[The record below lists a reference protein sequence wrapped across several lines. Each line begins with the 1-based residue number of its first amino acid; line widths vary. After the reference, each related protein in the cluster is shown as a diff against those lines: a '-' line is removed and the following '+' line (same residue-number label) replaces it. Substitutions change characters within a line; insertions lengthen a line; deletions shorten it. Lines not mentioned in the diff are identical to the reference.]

1 MQALPIDSDGAERL
15 AAELVGGDR
24 SAVAG
29 AVAALEQAALSD
41 GAALRLL
48 PAIAAACA
56 AEADAATF
64 RRLALLLERLP
75 REALAEGRLFCE
87 DYESADDPMPLMRA
101 AFSFKSGHN
110 PFICGWAEGT
120 AAALA
125 MRKLPAELEADDAL
139 TIAFSSVFAYFS
151 PPGMVRGLDALS
163 KSLQTDGIGWSSP
176 LDAIKTMFNPDINW
190 VSQNYKKTDGL
201 AQVHSL
207 PAPSGQHPLCPSV
220 PASVP
225 AFSLA
230 VLGFEV

>member
-1 MQALPIDSDGAERL
+1 MASARHAGGEPEPEPEHAMQALPIDSDGAERL

-101 AFSFKSGHN
+101 AFSLERVQLC
-110 PFICGWAEGT
+110 CGQLNG
-120 AAALA
+120 
-125 MRKLPAELEADDAL
+125 
-139 TIAFSSVFAYFS
+139 V
-151 PPGMVRGLDALS
+151 
-163 KSLQTDGIGWSSP
+163 
-176 LDAIKTMFNPDINW
+176 
-190 VSQNYKKTDGL
+190 
-201 AQVHSL
+201 
-207 PAPSGQHPLCPSV
+207 
-220 PASVP
+220 
-225 AFSLA
+225 
-230 VLGFEV
+230 